1 MKLKSVEM
9 TKEKLMR
16 DLRIV
21 EKGDTEK
28 IKKIIRDLAR
38 LKGKLP
44 LKEILKFIDH
54 EDESVRAT
62 VNYALEK
69 FEFYKEIPHSGLLFP
84 GTLSDSEI
92 SACLPLIEK
101 ETLQFHILL
110 WNPFEKSRILQNIPK
125 SEMNSFLSKL
135 TINKYY
141 FPSDYGK
148 KYYRESIARV
158 NKILNLLSK
167 AGDIQLD
174 KTLSLPKLNE
184 LKKKTPDIYLKTK
197 KERERIFN
205 KMVKELNAGKDNSKE
220 IIEASKKLSSLA
232 VDKKAFIEFLYQC
245 SEMVWRKDI
254 LNVEDHLDKI
264 PDEFL
269 KDGLQLVCDWVS
281 PEITEKI
288 LLAKKKKMIHEY
300 ETLLDLIVAGIM
312 GVSERTNPKY
322 LKSLLET
329 Y

>member
-1 MKLKSVEM
+1 MKLKPVEM
-9 TKEKLMR
+9 TKEKLMC

-28 IKKIIRDLAR
+28 IKKIICDLAQLNEKKS
-38 LKGKLP
+38 LKKL
-44 LKEILKFIDH
+44 LEFINH

-62 VNYALEK
+62 INYALEK

-92 SACLPLIEK
+92 TACLPLIEK
-101 ETLQFHILL
+101 DTLQYHILL
-110 WNPFEKSRILQNIPK
+110 WSPFEKSRILQNIPK

-135 TINKYY
+135 TINTRY

-184 LKKKTPDIYLKTK
+184 LKKKTPDVYLKTK

-220 IIEASKKLSSLA
+220 IIEASKKLSSLD

-254 LNVEDHLDKI
+254 IKVEDHLDQI

-269 KDGLQLVCDWVS
+269 RDGLQLVCDWVS
-281 PEITEKI
+281 PEIIEKI

-312 GVSERTNPKY
+312 GVSKRTNPKY
-322 LKSLLET
+322 LKSVMET